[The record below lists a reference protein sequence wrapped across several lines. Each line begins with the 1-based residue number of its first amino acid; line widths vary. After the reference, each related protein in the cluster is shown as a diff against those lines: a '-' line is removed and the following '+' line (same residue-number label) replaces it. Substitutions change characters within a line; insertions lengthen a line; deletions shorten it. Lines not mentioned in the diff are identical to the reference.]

1 MFNFDSA
8 KAAPFGTFDYEKATG
23 LLSEWLESQ
32 KKTFDEMSSRY
43 SKSEGAN
50 ATPELWRSYMEFWNT
65 LSRVMPAQAGAQESV
80 MDTLVGPAMG
90 ALGGGGLDDVLGRMS
105 EGPDFATLWDWDRKG
120 LKIYSAG
127 LALKQASMAYRA
139 ILDRAWQ
146 EAYKRFLAD
155 AGKPAENDREI
166 LRNWRDGIELWFS
179 IANRALLE
187 THRSEEFLEAQRKLV
202 RAAMDYRLR
211 LREVAEEFCELYQIP
226 GRTEVDELARTVHEL
241 RREVRELKRARAQ
254 TPVKRPRK
262 STKKGVR

>member
-8 KAAPFGTFDYEKATG
+8 KPAPFPTFDYEKASK
-23 LLSEWLESQ
+23 LLGEWLETQ
-32 KKTFDEMSSRY
+32 KKSFEEMSAKY
-43 SKSEGAN
+43 SKSASDGK
-50 ATPELWRSYMEFWNT
+50 TPELWRSYMEFWNT
-65 LSRVMPAQAGAQESV
+65 LSKVIPPQAGAQESV

-90 ALGGGGLDDVLGRMS
+90 ALGGGGLDDMLGRMS

-120 LKIYSAG
+120 LRIYSAG
-127 LALKQASMAYRA
+127 LALKQAAMAYRA

-146 EAYKRFLAD
+146 EAYKRFLAE
-155 AGKPAENDREI
+155 AGKPAENDKQI
-166 LRNWRDGIELWFS
+166 LRKWRDGIELWFS

-202 RAAMDYRLR
+202 RAAMDYRLQ

-241 RREVRELKRARAQ
+241 RREVRELKRRVASPPA
-254 TPVKRPRK
+254 P
-262 STKKGVR
+262 